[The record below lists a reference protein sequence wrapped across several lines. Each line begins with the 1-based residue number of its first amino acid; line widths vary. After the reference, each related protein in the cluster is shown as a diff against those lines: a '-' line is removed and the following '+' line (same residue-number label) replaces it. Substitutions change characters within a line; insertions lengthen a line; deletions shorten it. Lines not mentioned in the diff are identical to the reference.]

1 MLFEAQQHTPLWS
14 AELYA
19 LEVSPVW
26 TVVGPSVVA
35 GLTTVS
41 LLADGTGSKPSWL
54 PGLT

>member
-19 LEVSPVW
+19 LEASPVW